1 MALEAKIGKRS
12 RDPDGFMAGGN
23 FSAEILGLKVQSHSQ
38 EEINE
43 AIGRIVRAEGHVVIP
58 NINIQFANLAQ
69 RLPWLREFFNAAPI
83 NFCDGV
89 GIQLAARLLGR
100 RIAERFTPPDWFDS
114 LAGYCRAAGISLYF
128 LGGRPGIAAAAAKVL
143 VSRFPGLVIAGVH
156 HGHFDKSRQSSEN
169 AEVVA
174 AINLCRPGILMVAF
188 GMPLQEEWLA
198 QNWEHTDAR
207 VALTGGAVFDY
218 ISGRVR
224 RPPAWLRRCGCE
236 WLGRLLI
243 EPRRLWKRY
252 LIGNPLFLLRVLR
265 SRLAGANGRQRTPS

>member
-1 MALEAKIGKRS
+1 MSQEMSIKKQNRDGRAFQAKQSGPI
-12 RDPDGFMAGGN
+12 
-23 FSAEILGLKVQSHSQ
+23 EILGLKVQSHSR
-38 EEINE
+38 EELNE
-43 AIGRIVRAEGHVVIP
+43 AIGRIVQAEGHIVIP

-69 RLPWLREFFNAAPI
+69 RLPWLREFFNSAPL

-89 GIQLAARLLGR
+89 GIQLAARLLGCR
-100 RIAERFTPPDWFDS
+100 VPERFTFPDWFDS
-114 LAGYCRAAGISLYF
+114 LAEYCRARGISFYF
-128 LGGRPGIAAAAAKVL
+128 LGGRPGIAAAASSKL
-143 VSRFPGLVIAGVH
+143 VNCYPGLVIAGVH
-156 HGHFDKSRQSSEN
+156 HGYFDKKQQGPEN
-169 AEVVA
+169 AEVIA
-174 AINLCRPGILMVAF
+174 AVNRCRPGILLVAF

-198 QNWEHTDAR
+198 QNWDYIDAR

-252 LIGNPLFLLRVLR
+252 LVGNPLFLARVLR
-265 SRLAGANGRQRTPS
+265 QRLERTK

>member
-1 MALEAKIGKRS
+1 MILEAGIGSQRVS
-12 RDPDGFMAGGN
+12 PDRFMAGEN
-23 FSAEILGLKVQSHSQ
+23 IAAEILGMKVQSHSQ

-69 RLPWLREFFNAAPI
+69 RLPWLREFFNSAPI

-89 GIQLAARLLGR
+89 GIQLGARLLGC
-100 RIAERFTPPDWFDS
+100 RIKERFTPPDWFDS
-114 LAGYCRAAGISLYF
+114 LAEYCRAAGISLYF
-128 LGGRPGIAAAAAKVL
+128 LGGRPGIAAGAAEVL

-156 HGHFDKSRQSSEN
+156 HGYFNKNRQSSEN
-169 AEVVA
+169 ARVVA
-174 AINLCRPGILMVAF
+174 AINRCRPDILLVAF

-198 QNWEHTDAR
+198 QNWEHIDAH

-236 WLGRLLI
+236 WLGRLLV

-252 LIGNPLFLLRVLR
+252 LIGNPLFLLRIVR
-265 SRLAGANGRQRTPS
+265 SRLAGANGRPETSE